1 MKCTCTSLAARNRKS
16 APTWAVLP
24 CLIVLSSSVAKAQ
37 DQTVAFRDD
46 FDTATLAEGW
56 AVVNEVP
63 ADWSLDARSGFF
75 RISTRR
81 GTLGNESSVENLLV
95 REFTGDFL
103 LEGRVEIDPRQ
114 GQQFGGLVAYVS
126 DEQAVSVG
134 LAFAS
139 GDRGEFR
146 GAVLLSVGNEQTG
159 DATRPGSR
167 YDETTVD
174 NPTSIYLRLLRSG
187 DQFLGAYSEDGVT
200 FTDVGIVTND
210 LPDTIRVGVGAANG
224 DEDGCGAECDASI
237 PADFDFFQ
245 ISTIDGGGEPAVV
258 LTGLEVTGPE
268 SVASGGQA
276 VFTATASFSD
286 GTESDVTDLASWA
299 SAPQSAGSIDGG
311 TFTAETVT
319 SATQATIVADYSE
332 QTATGTTSAT
342 GAVVVRIDPPPVA
355 GGAPC
360 GAGAMVLMP
369 LGILGYCRFTRRGRS
384 DGREPSR

>member
-1 MKCTCTSLAARNRKS
+1 MTRILKSLVERTPRPARSRLVLS
-16 APTWAVLP
+16 FLLAVLVP
-24 CLIVLSSSVAKAQ
+24 VARGQ
-37 DQTVAFRDD
+37 EQTVVFRDD
-46 FDTATLAEGW
+46 FDAATLSAGW
-56 AVVNEVP
+56 AIVNEVP
-63 ADWSLDARSGFF
+63 ADWSLDARSGYF

-81 GTLGNESSVENLLV
+81 GTLGNESSVDNLLV

-114 GQQFGGLVAYVS
+114 GQQFGGLIAYVS
-126 DEQAVSVG
+126 DDQAVSVG

-210 LPDTIRVGVGAANG
+210 FPDTIRVGVGAANG

-245 ISTIDGGGEPAVV
+245 ISTIEGGGEPAVV
-258 LTGLEVTGPE
+258 LTGLELTGPE

-276 VFTATASFSD
+276 SFTATASFSD
-286 GTESDVTDLASWA
+286 GTEADVTDLASWA

-311 TFTAETVT
+311 TFSAATVT

-332 QTATGTTSAT
+332 QTAIGTTSAT
-342 GAVVVRIDPPPVA
+342 GAVVVRIDPPPAA

-369 LGILGYCRFTRRGRS
+369 LAILGYCRSTRRGR
-384 DGREPSR
+384 RNR